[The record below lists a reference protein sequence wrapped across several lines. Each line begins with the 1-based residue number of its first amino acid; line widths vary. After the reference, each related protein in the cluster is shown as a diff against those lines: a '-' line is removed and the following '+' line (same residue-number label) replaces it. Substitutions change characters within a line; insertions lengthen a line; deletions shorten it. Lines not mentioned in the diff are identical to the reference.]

1 MRPSL
6 KRGFI
11 LKTSRTQ
18 KLMHRESPHR
28 DGGVVHACACLIHYP
43 GDQSTLFLSEKS
55 PLKSGNYWPLG
66 QRVHCSKVAVPGDLL
81 LFCSILFQQLDDA
94 NYK

>member
-1 MRPSL
+1 MRVLGPLSWRSIHL
-6 KRGFI
+6 F
-11 LKTSRTQ
+11 
-18 KLMHRESPHR
+18 LM
-28 DGGVVHACACLIHYP
+28 CLVYYP

-55 PLKSGNYWPLG
+55 PLKSGNCWPLG
-66 QRVHCSKVAVPGDLL
+66 QRVQCSKVAVPGDLL